1 MSTFTPPA
9 NANEV
14 GSIDADTPAL
24 ARRLLRWH
32 GGNPRAR
39 NVYILD
45 GTTVTENDPVA
56 TYNADGSVNQYPE
69 ERVTRFFQGA
79 ASHTVNAAEVTLLT
93 DAGFGANIT

>member
-1 MSTFTPPA
+1 MATFSPPV

-14 GSIDADTPAL
+14 GAFDADTPPL

-45 GTTVTENDPVA
+45 GTTVTENDPTA

-69 ERVTRFFQGA
+69 DRVTRFFQGGGT
-79 ASHTVNAAEVTLLT
+79 HTVNAAESALLT
-93 DAGFGANIT
+93 AAGYDVT